1 MFFREST
8 KKRDCSWT
16 WTHNH
21 LVHKRTINHL
31 AKLAK
36 CLRSVVSTY
45 LYGAF
50 DCMFLSLSRKRF
62 KVNPHSSLAKWLS
75 VCLRTKWLWV
85 RVMLQLNLQFHLNF
99 RFRACFEQ
107 GVPWDSGNYG
117 VWIHSET
124 RTWHDMT
131 LQSRKTSLNK

>member
-1 MFFREST
+1 MLFREST

-45 LYGAF
+45 LYGTF

-107 GVPWDSGNYG
+107 AFLEIRDMIWPYSQERQVLINSLVLSNFNYFPL
-117 VWIHSET
+117 V
-124 RTWHDMT
+124 
-131 LQSRKTSLNK
+131 